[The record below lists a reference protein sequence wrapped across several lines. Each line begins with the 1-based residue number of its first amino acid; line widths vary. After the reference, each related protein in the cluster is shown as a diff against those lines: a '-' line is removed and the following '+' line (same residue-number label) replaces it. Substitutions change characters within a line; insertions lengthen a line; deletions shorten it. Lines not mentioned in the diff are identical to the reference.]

1 MTISRSQLGKRTGAP
16 PLRGPQSKGFRYKPK
31 KTKQIE
37 ISDSFPRFKNGG
49 LPLKTINNKI
59 RRMKIG

>member
-16 PLRGPQSKGFRYKPK
+16 PLRGPQSKGFRYKHK

-49 LPLKTINNKI
+49 LSYTKLTKKIRSNKI
-59 RRMKIG
+59 A